1 MIQLAFC
8 LLFPP
13 LQLNMQTFK
22 QFIKEESS
30 PKEAERVEFDVAIV
44 LRELNKD
51 NTISTDE
58 AIEKVKSD
66 IKSTKHLGQTKRMVD
81 LIRGMDSEYK
91 NVAQTDNNEF
101 SDELSSYS
109 IKKLPKLRLK
119 TDVIFTGSGGKV
131 YRISMKLD
139 GDYVLVSADSKS
151 NFLLVFESA
160 LQAYIKD
167 FPNDKTVD
175 NFKEKIADISEN
187 IVGKKINRI
196 LTDTKGENSPEAI
209 KAKVFKK
216 LKPTDDKSK
225 YEKTINK
232 LFDEYEEFKQQKING
247 VIDEHT
253 EYMSGNLRKEAVDYI
268 SEVLNENKTLRN
280 YIVYECMTGYNT
292 FSGSDSSA
300 NYILTPSKFVEI
312 KSPND
317 AIIKKVASQM
327 KIDFRGLPDKSG
339 SYNRVKKLL
348 QGKLKSKNYF
358 DVKLGL
364 KIGISVREE
373 IELNEGL
380 MQSLRGAFN
389 KAKGKIRGIYTRLT
403 KGLKNFIFDSLSK
416 IKNVNDV
423 FRELVGKN
431 VTVSV
436 KFKI

>member
-1 MIQLAFC
+1 M
-8 LLFPP
+8 
-13 LQLNMQTFK
+13 
-22 QFIKEESS
+22 
-30 PKEAERVEFDVAIV
+30 
-44 LRELNKD
+44 
-51 NTISTDE
+51 
-58 AIEKVKSD
+58 
-66 IKSTKHLGQTKRMVD
+66 
-81 LIRGMDSEYK
+81 
-91 NVAQTDNNEF
+91 
-101 SDELSSYS
+101 
-109 IKKLPKLRLK
+109 RLK

-151 NFLLVFESA
+151 NFILVFESA

-175 NFKEKIADISEN
+175 NFKAKIVDISEN
-187 IVGKKINRI
+187 IVSKKINRI

-209 KAKVFKK
+209 RAKVLKK
-216 LKPTDDKSK
+216 LKPTDDKTE
-225 YEKTINK
+225 YENTINK
-232 LFDEYEEFKQQKING
+232 LFNDYEEFKQQRIDG
-247 VIDEHT
+247 VVDEYT

-268 SEVLNENKTLRN
+268 SEVLNENQTLRN
-280 YIVYECMTGYNT
+280 YIVYECMTGHNT

-339 SYNRVKKLL
+339 SYNRIKKLL
-348 QGKLKSKNYF
+348 QGKLKAKNYF

-373 IELNEGL
+373 MELNEGI
-380 MQSLRGAFN
+380 MKSLRGAFS
-389 KAKGKIRGIYTRLT
+389 KVKGKIKGIYTKFT
-403 KGLKNFIFDSLSK
+403 KSLKSFVFDSLSK

-423 FRELVGKN
+423 FKELIGKN
-431 VTVSV
+431 VAVSV